1 MGKRSRSRS
10 PKDKKSKRKNSS
22 NSSERAVKKDKH
34 SKKNGKLSRI
44 EDKHESPFTMETRSK
59 YLLSN
64 YYNFIFS
71 DDLIS
76 QTRFDLICYSYNI
89 GRKNSDVAEFNDG

>member
-22 NSSERAVKKDKH
+22 NSSEKVVRKDKH
-34 SKKNGKLSRI
+34 SKKNGKHSKN

-59 YLLSN
+59 YTLFQFLQFN
-64 YYNFIFS
+64 IF
-71 DDLIS
+71 
-76 QTRFDLICYSYNI
+76 
-89 GRKNSDVAEFNDG
+89 